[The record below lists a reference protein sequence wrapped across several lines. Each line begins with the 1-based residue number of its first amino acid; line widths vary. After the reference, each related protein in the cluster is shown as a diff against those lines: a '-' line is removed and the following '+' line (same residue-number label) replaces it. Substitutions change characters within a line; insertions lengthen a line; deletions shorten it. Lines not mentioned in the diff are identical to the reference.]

1 MKNIKY
7 NADVTSANPAAPL
20 SPDEL
25 LLWQS
30 LGRLVHA
37 LPRALEDD
45 MSRTG
50 VTMTEFAVLL
60 ILSQAPERRMRM
72 AALAAA
78 AGVTP
83 PRITRLVDDLA
94 KHDLVRKERHSRD
107 NRGNEAVLTDA
118 GLRTML
124 HAQPAH
130 LASARR
136 RVVDRIPGALL
147 PELARSLAALADSL
161 SPPGRDT

>member
-1 MKNIKY
+1 MKNVKY
-7 NADVTSANPAAPL
+7 NGVVTSANPAAPL

-60 ILSQAPERRMRM
+60 ILSRAPERRMRM

-78 AGVTP
+78 VGVTP
-83 PRITRLVDDLA
+83 PRITRVVDDLA
-94 KHDLVRKERHSRD
+94 RHDLVGKERH
-107 NRGNEAVLTDA
+107 
-118 GLRTML
+118 
-124 HAQPAH
+124 
-130 LASARR
+130 
-136 RVVDRIPGALL
+136 
-147 PELARSLAALADSL
+147 
-161 SPPGRDT
+161 

>member
-1 MKNIKY
+1 MTTDNL
-7 NADVTSANPAAPL
+7 PL
-20 SPDEL
+20 PLAPDEL

-30 LGRLVHA
+30 LGRLVHS

-60 ILSQAPERRMRM
+60 ILSEATDQRMRM

-78 AGVTP
+78 AGLTP
-83 PRITRLVDDLA
+83 SRITRVVDDLA
-94 KHDLVRKERHSRD
+94 KHDLVRKERHSQD
-107 NRGNEAVLTDA
+107 SRGNDAILTDA
-118 GLRTML
+118 GLRKMREI
-124 HAQPAH
+124 QPAH

-136 RVVDRIPGALL
+136 RVVDRVPPALL
-147 PELARSLAALADSL
+147 PGLAQTLADLAESL
-161 SPPGRDT
+161 SPQSRDA

>member
-1 MKNIKY
+1 MTND
-7 NADVTSANPAAPL
+7 NQPAPL

-30 LGRLVHA
+30 LGRLVHS

-60 ILSQAPERRMRM
+60 ILSQEPDNRMRM
-72 AALAAA
+72 AALASAV
-78 AGVTP
+78 GLTP
-83 PRITRLVDDLA
+83 SRITRVVDDLA
-94 KHDLVRKERHSRD
+94 KHGLVRKERHSQD
-107 NRGNEAVLTDA
+107 SRGNDAVLTDT
-118 GLRTML
+118 GL
-124 HAQPAH
+124 HAMQKIQPAH

-136 RVVDRIPGALL
+136 RVVDRIPHSLL
-147 PELARSLAALADSL
+147 PDLAKTLTDLADSL
-161 SPPGRDT
+161 STQNRDA

>member
-1 MKNIKY
+1 MTTDNE
-7 NADVTSANPAAPL
+7 PAPL
-20 SPDEL
+20 SPDEF

-30 LGRLVHA
+30 LGRLVHS

-60 ILSQAPERRMRM
+60 ILSQAPDQRMRM

-78 AGVTP
+78 AGLTP
-83 PRITRLVDDLA
+83 SRITRVVDDLA
-94 KHDLVRKERHSRD
+94 KHDLVRKQRHSQD
-107 NRGNEAVLTDA
+107 SRGNEAILTDA
-118 GLRTML
+118 GLRTM
-124 HAQPAH
+124 HDIQPAH

-136 RVVDRIPGALL
+136 RVVDRIPAALL
-147 PELARSLAALADSL
+147 PALAETLADLAESL
-161 SPPGRDT
+161 SPQHRDAT